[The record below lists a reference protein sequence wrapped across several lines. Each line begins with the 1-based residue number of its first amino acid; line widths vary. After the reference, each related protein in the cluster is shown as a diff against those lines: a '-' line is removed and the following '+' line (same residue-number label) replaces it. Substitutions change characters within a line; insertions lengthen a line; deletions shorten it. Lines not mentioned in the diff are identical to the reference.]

1 MKRFGLKMG
10 ASRAKN
16 FDNVDN
22 SEKVCYFNGLVRE
35 RRTVVLTIETGY
47 RHGKWFANQKP
58 FLRDDDAVEV
68 ERWLSQAVRPC
79 VGFPSSFVMITRA
92 LLVGSFSLRCT
103 DE

>member
-1 MKRFGLKMG
+1 MERFGLKMC

-16 FDNVDN
+16 FDNP
-22 SEKVCYFNGLVRE
+22 EKVCYPNGLVRE
-35 RRTVVLTIETGY
+35 RGRVVLTIETGY

-58 FLRDDDAVEV
+58 LLQVDDAVEV

-79 VGFPSSFVMITRA
+79 VGSLSPFVMITRA
-92 LLVGSFSLRCT
+92 LLVGSFGLRCT